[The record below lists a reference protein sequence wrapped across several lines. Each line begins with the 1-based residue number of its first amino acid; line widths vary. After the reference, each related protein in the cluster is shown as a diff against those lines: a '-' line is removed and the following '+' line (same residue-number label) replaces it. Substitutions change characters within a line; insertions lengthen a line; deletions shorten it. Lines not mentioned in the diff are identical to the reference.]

1 MCICENQMRA
11 TYTATLSQK
20 DESDSVG
27 DLLAHKQIT
36 RTNVQGMLTDLHLDW
51 IDLFAKVLLCS

>member
-1 MCICENQMRA
+1 MRA

-36 RTNVQGMLTDLHLDW
+36 RTNVQGVLTDLQLDW